1 MFAIIAQ
8 GKKQYKIIP
17 GEVINLEKIDGKI
30 GDKVEFDQVILVS
43 DQDKVVVG
51 KPKLEGAKAFGEIV
65 LQDRSK
71 KVVVFKKK
79 RKKGYRRTIGHRQSF
94 TQVKFE
100 KIEA

>member
-1 MFAIIAQ
+1 MFAVIAQ
-8 GKKQYKIIP
+8 GKKQYKIVP
-17 GEVINLEKIDGKI
+17 GEVVNLEKIPGNV
-30 GDKVEFDQVILVS
+30 GDKVEFDQVILFS
-43 DQDKVVVG
+43 DQDKVLVG
-51 KPKLEGAKAFGEIV
+51 KPKLAGAKAFGEIL
-65 LQDRSK
+65 LQDRAK